1 MQDNCIFCSI
11 ANKDIPVQPVYKD
24 EYVLAFPDINPVAPV
39 HVLVIPK
46 QHVDNLLEVDA
57 ADHTIGSKLIAAA
70 SVVARKMGLEQD
82 GFRVVINTKEHGG
95 QTVHHLH
102 LHVMGGRHMK
112 WPPG

>member
-1 MQDNCIFCSI
+1 MLDNCIFCRI
-11 ANKDIPVQPVYKD
+11 ANKDIPVQPVYED
-24 EYVLAFPDINPVAPV
+24 EHVLAFPDINPVAPV

-46 QHVDNLLEVDA
+46 KHLDNLLEVDA
-57 ADHTIGSKLIAAA
+57 TDAIAIKLMAAVP
-70 SVVARKMGLEQD
+70 VVARHMGLEQD

-102 LHVMGGRHMK
+102 LHIMGGRCMK